1 MLKQANPRHFFGTEF
16 IGTENGEGKIIRK
29 LLNYYLTN
37 GNDIIDKGEQTNAL
51 LEQIEKH
58 AVTNQFLFKNAME
71 FIFELLNPANAEAEQ
86 RRPLGKL
93 RAWFMEMLFLHWN
106 QLARAAIDAH
116 WDNPPN
122 LYAFRNNL
130 LDSMRIAFKAFH
142 ESGGQDFT
150 SSQLPGSLMELQYLL
165 TMEIEPDDELMLTSF
180 RSLVNVRTVRAPSVV
195 NALGTEAKIIA
206 EPSRIEDP
214 DLLSAGAC
222 VITHTLGALRSDVLP
237 GSFRAALET
246 LLQEQTVLE
255 NIKIKE
261 ELEQNPT
268 AVSLVPT
275 QARRSQRSLVR
286 LRRGEHF
293 SDQPDEDKYPQFGF
307 SVPELLATVVDEV
320 PIPLRKF
327 TSEALN
333 SVSDYNLREN
343 ISNIVDT
350 LDTLGGCSLI
360 KLRGPHGKDSK
371 YEDPEDPELQKM
383 KTGDL
388 KNLSCQGTSNAV
400 YIRDL
405 DKLYYFKYNRAGNG
419 KLTEVVVDY
428 ELLLIPVENSGE
440 IDGVIEALQNNPEY
454 RLKPVL
460 FKFRETETDRFL
472 VYGFSKNRVWEIAE
486 LHLSEDISKTLNF
499 SGSAQK
505 PDFNRSSEIPL
516 PEDFNQYHD
525 PLLAFDENMRVS
537 DLSYAQPRLL
547 SERRL
552 EEIEKFTN
560 HKPETDPAD
569 EKESPESRL
578 PGDLI
583 RVPRTRTVGSLL
595 QGMMRRSELILIINP
610 EIKPQELIPRIEK
623 MDFPAFK
630 NYAAWYDKFRW
641 IAGLLNSQQP
651 VDCLFNFRPNFGW
664 RRLEYFLG
672 RM

>member
-1 MLKQANPRHFFGTEF
+1 MLIFKRDYRISSHNSELTRKSKKELKEELIPQFSSALDQVNSPRGAMPSFQALCEGLREVIVEAIYEAQLAQRRELVGGLTRILESAGLPVHRLSDPNAWKDALGADMTHLLRDLQSVFMRWKNIYPLMGMEFKESKTSTGFILPKGHSDISSTAEQSRAKKEFRALLLKQANPRHFFGTEF
-16 IGTENGEGKIIRK
+16 IGTKNGEGKIIRK

-122 LYAFRNNL
+122 LYAFRKNL

-388 KNLSCQGTSNAV
+388 KNLSCQGP
-400 YIRDL
+400 
-405 DKLYYFKYNRAGNG
+405 
-419 KLTEVVVDY
+419 LTRFISET
-428 ELLLIPVENSGE
+428 LINC
-440 IDGVIEALQNNPEY
+440 I
-454 RLKPVL
+454 
-460 FKFRETETDRFL
+460 
-472 VYGFSKNRVWEIAE
+472 
-486 LHLSEDISKTLNF
+486 TLNTT
-499 SGSAQK
+499 AQ
-505 PDFNRSSEIPL
+505 
-516 PEDFNQYHD
+516 
-525 PLLAFDENMRVS
+525 ATEN
-537 DLSYAQPRLL
+537 
-547 SERRL
+547 
-552 EEIEKFTN
+552 
-560 HKPETDPAD
+560 
-569 EKESPESRL
+569 
-578 PGDLI
+578 
-583 RVPRTRTVGSLL
+583 
-595 QGMMRRSELILIINP
+595 
-610 EIKPQELIPRIEK
+610 
-623 MDFPAFK
+623 
-630 NYAAWYDKFRW
+630 
-641 IAGLLNSQQP
+641 
-651 VDCLFNFRPNFGW
+651 
-664 RRLEYFLG
+664 
-672 RM
+672 